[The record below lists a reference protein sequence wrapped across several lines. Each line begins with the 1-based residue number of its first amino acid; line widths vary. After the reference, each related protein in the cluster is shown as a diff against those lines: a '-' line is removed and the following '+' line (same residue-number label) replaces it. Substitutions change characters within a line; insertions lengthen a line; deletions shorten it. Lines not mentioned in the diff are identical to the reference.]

1 MNTNTELIIAS
12 CILTL
17 FMLLSN
23 SAINIILAY
32 PIVANPNTD
41 TDTNTN
47 TNTKNTSRGQV
58 ILIPVNTGSL
68 KLDQDMHSFYSCIKK
83 AIKESKP
90 TDLSEYNYF
99 ATEPTKAEVNNCYRN
114 VFG

>member
-17 FMLLSN
+17 FILLSN

-32 PIVANPNTD
+32 PIVANPN
-41 TDTNTN
+41 TNTN

>member
-17 FMLLSN
+17 FILLSN

-32 PIVANPNTD
+32 PIVANP
-41 TDTNTN
+41 NTN

>member
-1 MNTNTELIIAS
+1 MNTNTALIIAS
-12 CILTL
+12 CVLTL

-23 SAINIILAY
+23 SAINIILAE
-32 PIVANPNTD
+32 PIVANPNTI
-41 TDTNTN
+41 
-47 TNTKNTSRGQV
+47 TKSTSRGQV
-58 ILIPVNTGSL
+58 ILIPVNTGNA
-68 KLDQDMHSFYSCIKK
+68 KLDQDIHSFYSCIKK

-99 ATEPTKAEVNNCYRN
+99 ATEPTKVEVNNCYRN

>member
-1 MNTNTELIIAS
+1 MNTSTALIMVSI
-12 CILTL
+12 ILIL
-17 FMLLSN
+17 IMLLSN
-23 SAINIILAY
+23 STINLILAE
-32 PIVANPNTD
+32 PIVANPNTV
-41 TDTNTN
+41 
-47 TNTKNTSRGQV
+47 TKSTRGQV
-58 ILIPVNTGSL
+58 ILIPINTGNP

-99 ATEPTKAEVNNCYRN
+99 ATEPTKVEVNNCYHN